1 MTFNDL
7 EILSGYSFSK
17 LTDVE
22 ASNSRKYILAV
33 TQRPVLIALRGSE
46 CLELSTGPA
55 YSCFPWC
62 WCAMPFV
69 RGFWATVCKT
79 VRPMLSHRCLSCAD
93 CLSCPVC
100 DVGALW
106 PNGWMDRDETWHA
119 GRPRPWPH
127 CVRRGPSSACP
138 KREQPPPD
146 FRPIAVVAKWR
157 DGSRCHLV
165 RR

>member
-106 PNGWMDRDETWHA
+106 PNGWMDRDETWRV
-119 GRPRPWPH
+119 GRRLPWPH
-127 CVRRGPSSACP
+127 CVRWDTASPSLNGHSP
-138 KREQPPPD
+138 Q
-146 FRPIAVVAKWR
+146 FWPISVVAKR
-157 DGSRCHLV
+157 LDGLRCHLV
-165 RR
+165 WG